1 MIYDVNN
8 NNLKGNNLILDKKKQ
23 TKKHLPT
30 SFVTQKTKK
39 EKQLLALAL
48 FCELQMK

>member
-8 NNLKGNNLILDKKKQ
+8 NNLKGNNLILDKNKQ

-30 SFVTQKTKK
+30 SFATHKK
-39 EKQLLALAL
+39 GQGLIAVFLLL
-48 FCELQMK
+48 FFE

>member
-8 NNLKGNNLILDKKKQ
+8 NNLKGNNLILDKKNKQ
-23 TKKHLPT
+23 KNTSLT

>member
-8 NNLKGNNLILDKKKQ
+8 NNLKGNNLILDKK
-23 TKKHLPT
+23 TNKKHLPT